1 MTDPNYTHMA
11 FLLDASGSMAA
22 IRSDVEGGFDAF
34 IAEQRTQPGR
44 CTVTLADFSG
54 PGDYQVRYAAKELSE
69 VEHLVLQP
77 RGMTALL
84 DSIGRLVTETGQ
96 YLAGLPEEQ
105 RPGLVIVGI
114 MTDGLENS
122 SQEWTRPGIKA
133 LIEQQEE
140 TYSWVFHYL
149 GANQD
154 AIEVG
159 AGLGV
164 RADAALTYAPAA
176 AGGAMAAYSTSMS
189 ALRAAV
195 ADGAGVAAARKRS
208 AYTKEQREAA
218 RRGRDARE
226 LR

>member
-1 MTDPNYTHMA
+1 MTDQSYTHMS

-22 IRSDVEGGFDAF
+22 IKSDVEGGFDAF
-34 IAEQRTQPGR
+34 IADQRKEPGR

-54 PGDYQVRYAAKELSE
+54 PGDYQVRYAGKDLAE
-69 VEHLVLQP
+69 VEPLQLHP

-96 YLAGLPEEQ
+96 FLAALPEDQ

-122 SQEWTRPGIKA
+122 SQEWTHAGIKA
-133 LIEQQEE
+133 LIEQQEQG
-140 TYSWVFHYL
+140 YNWVFHYL

-159 AGLGV
+159 AHLGV
-164 RADAALTYAPAA
+164 RSDSSLTYSPAA
-176 AGGAMAAYSTSMS
+176 AGSAMEAYSASLTAMRGAVARGADVESARRTAAYTP
-189 ALRAAV
+189 AQRQKAAE
-195 ADGAGVAAARKRS
+195 R
-208 AYTKEQREAA
+208 
-218 RRGRDARE
+218 
-226 LR
+226 

>member
-1 MTDPNYTHMA
+1 MTDPNYTHLA
-11 FLLDASGSMAA
+11 FLLDASGSMSA
-22 IRSDVEGGFDAF
+22 IKSDVEGGFDAF
-34 IAEQRTQPGR
+34 IADQRTQPGR

-54 PGDYQVRYAAKELSE
+54 AGDYVVRYTGKDLAD
-69 VEHLVLQP
+69 VEPLTLHP

-96 YLAGLPEEQ
+96 WLEAMPEDQ

-122 SQEWTRPGIKA
+122 SKEWTHAGIKA
-133 LIEQQEE
+133 LIEEQEK
-140 TYSWVFHYL
+140 TYNWVFHYL

-164 RADAALTYAPAA
+164 RADSSLTYDPAA
-176 AGGAMAAYSTSMS
+176 AGSAIQAYSASLS
-189 ALRAAV
+189 SLPGAV
-195 ADGAGVAAARKRS
+195 ARGEDVESARRGS
-208 AYTKEQREAA
+208 AYTAAQRKRATK
-218 RRGRDARE
+218 R
-226 LR
+226 

>member
-1 MTDPNYTHMA
+1 MTDPNYTHLS
-11 FLLDASGSMAA
+11 FPLDASGSMAS

-54 PGDYQVRYAAKELSE
+54 PGDYVVRYAGRDVADVEPLSLE
-69 VEHLVLQP
+69 P

-84 DSIGRLVTETGQ
+84 DSIARMITETGQ
-96 YLAGLPEEQ
+96 FLAALPEDD

-122 SQEWTRPGIKA
+122 SREWTHAGIKA
-133 LIEQQEE
+133 LIEKQEQ

-164 RADAALTYAPAA
+164 RADASLTYAPAA
-176 AGGAMAAYSTSMS
+176 AGSAMEAYSASLTSM
-189 ALRAAV
+189 RGAV
-195 ADGAGVAAARKRS
+195 ARGEDV
-208 AYTKEQREAA
+208 EAA
-218 RRGRDARE
+218 RTGAAYTAAQRRRAGTS
-226 LR
+226 

>member
-22 IRSDVEGGFDAF
+22 IKTDVEGGFDAF
-34 IAEQRTQPGR
+34 ITEQRHEPGR

-54 PGDYQVRYAAKELSE
+54 PGDYVVRYAGRDLAE
-69 VEHLVLQP
+69 VEPLSLHP

-96 YLAGLPEEQ
+96 FLAALPEEQ

-114 MTDGLENS
+114 MTDGHENTS
-122 SQEWTRPGIKA
+122 KEWTHAGIKS
-133 LIEQQEE
+133 LIETQEQ
-140 TYSWVFHYL
+140 TYNWVFHYL

-159 AGLGV
+159 ANLGV

-176 AGGAMAAYSTSMS
+176 AGSAMQAYSASLTAM
-189 ALRAAV
+189 RGAV
-195 ADGAGVAAARKRS
+195 ARGEDVETARRES
-208 AYTKEQREAA
+208 AYTAAQRKEASKS
-218 RRGRDARE
+218 
-226 LR
+226 

>member
-22 IRSDVEGGFDAF
+22 IKTDVEGGFDAF
-34 IAEQRTQPGR
+34 ITEQRQEPGR

-54 PGDYQVRYAAKELSE
+54 PGDYVVRYAGRDLAE
-69 VEHLVLQP
+69 VEPLSLHP

-96 YLAGLPEEQ
+96 FLAALPEEQ

-114 MTDGLENS
+114 MTDGHENTS
-122 SQEWTRPGIKA
+122 KEWTHAGIKS
-133 LIEQQEE
+133 LIETQEQ
-140 TYSWVFHYL
+140 TYNWVFHYL

-159 AGLGV
+159 ANLGV

-176 AGGAMAAYSTSMS
+176 AGSAMQAYSASLTAM
-189 ALRAAV
+189 RGAV
-195 ADGAGVAAARKRS
+195 ARGEDVETARRES
-208 AYTKEQREAA
+208 AYTAAQRKEASKS
-218 RRGRDARE
+218 
-226 LR
+226 

>member
-1 MTDPNYTHMA
+1 MTDPTYTHLA

-22 IRSDVEGGFDAF
+22 IKDDVEGGFDAF
-34 IAEQRTQPGR
+34 IADQRQQEGR

-54 PGDYQVRYAAKELSE
+54 PGDYQVRYAGRNLSE
-69 VEHLVLQP
+69 VPHLELHP

-96 YLAGLPEEQ
+96 FLAGLPEEE

-114 MTDGLENS
+114 MTDGHENS
-122 SQEWTRPGIKA
+122 SQEWTHAGIKA
-133 LIEQQEE
+133 LIEEQEQ
-140 TYSWVFHYL
+140 TYNWVFHYL

-164 RADAALTYAPAA
+164 RADSALTYAPAA
-176 AGGAMAAYSTSMS
+176 AGSAMEAYSGSLTALRGAVAGGLDVESARRKAAYS
-189 ALRAAV
+189 AAQ
-195 ADGAGVAAARKRS
+195 RKKAS
-208 AYTKEQREAA
+208 NT
-218 RRGRDARE
+218 
-226 LR
+226 